1 VNGDAA
7 AEERGARRHLA
18 KSPAAPDPPCGM
30 LCPPYKKK
38 KKKEKKKTL
47 VRWGTAL
54 SLLHTVVI
62 SFIGRSDLSIFTAI
76 LNSGTKEEQLRLYES
91 RCL

>member
-1 VNGDAA
+1 MVTLPQRSG
-7 AEERGARRHLA
+7 E
-18 KSPAAPDPPCGM
+18 PAAISPSPLQRRILPAGCFA
-30 LCPPYKKK
+30 LPTKKK
-38 KKKEKKKTL
+38 KKRKEKNP